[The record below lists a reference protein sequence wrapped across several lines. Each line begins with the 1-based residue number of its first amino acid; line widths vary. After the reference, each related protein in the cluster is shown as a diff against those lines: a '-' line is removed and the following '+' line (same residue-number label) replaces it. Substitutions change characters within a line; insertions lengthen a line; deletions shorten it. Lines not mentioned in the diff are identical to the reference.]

1 MLSDILEI
9 SILMPAGIN
18 ATIKNH
24 ASKIAKVPAR
34 FDFIR
39 QNSEPNE
46 RKTTSS
52 RKSIRKK
59 LRYFASMGI
68 VRPFKR
74 IKKNAHAFK
83 NIINS
88 KTMTVLETNIEKNTF
103 LLVKKEARNFR
114 NSFLMKAS

>member
-1 MLSDILEI
+1 MH
-9 SILMPAGIN
+9 AGIN

-24 ASKIAKVPAR
+24 VSKIAKVPAR

-46 RKTTSS
+46 RKNTSA

-59 LRYFASMGI
+59 LRNLASRGM
-68 VRPFKR
+68 VRPFNR
-74 IKKNAHAFK
+74 ISKNAHAFK
-83 NIINS
+83 NRINS
-88 KTMTVLETNIEKNTF
+88 NIITVLEISMEKNAF